1 MFSQQRISDVTK
13 NNLCRF
19 YQILDNMIAE
29 MTDAELTES
38 LSHNF
43 IVQMIPHHRAA
54 IEMSHNILRYTTCV
68 PVQDIACN
76 IIQEQ
81 TKSIET
87 MQQILNRCSR
97 LENSEQ
103 ECCLYQKRF
112 HRITQTMFTQM
123 QDACST
129 NDINANFMREMIP
142 HHEGAIRMSQN
153 LLRFPICPELLP
165 ILHAIITSQREGV
178 QKMRRLLQC
187 NPAFN

>member
-13 NNLCRF
+13 NYLCRF
-19 YQILDNMIAE
+19 YQILDNMTVE
-29 MTDAELTES
+29 MTDVELTDS

-81 TKSIET
+81 TKSIEN
-87 MQQILNRCSR
+87 MQQILSCCSK

-142 HHEGAIRMSQN
+142 HHEGAISMSQN

-165 ILHAIITSQREGV
+165 ILRAIITSQREGV

-187 NPAFN
+187 NPASN